1 MAIPSTQG
9 VSQVRISFNQINQ
22 TIVSISWLLGQIQ
35 SGIKTEPFFQVG
47 KSMEPPGA
55 RFKRSIPSTL
65 RSLRREML
73 GMFEEQEE
81 RLAEQEMR
89 IARQGETILKLEE
102 TIAEQQ
108 KTIEE
113 QNDKIQMIANHPVL
127 RITEDFLQGSKT
139 EASSLEVLG
148 KFNLSILRIV

>member
-35 SGIKTEPFFQVG
+35 SGIKTEPYFQEG

-55 RFKRSIPSTL
+55 RFERSIPSSL
-65 RSLRREML
+65 RSLRREVL
-73 GMFEEQEE
+73 GMFQEQEE
-81 RLAEQEMR
+81 RLAEQERR

-102 TIAEQQ
+102 TIAEQNQ
-108 KTIEE
+108 T
-113 QNDKIQMIANHPVL
+113 IQMIAKHPDL
-127 RITEDFLQGSKT
+127 RDFLQGIKT
-139 EASSLEVLG
+139 EALSPAVLG
-148 KFNLSILRIV
+148 KFNLSILRIG

>member
-1 MAIPSTQG
+1 
-9 VSQVRISFNQINQ
+9 
-22 TIVSISWLLGQIQ
+22 
-35 SGIKTEPFFQVG
+35 
-47 KSMEPPGA
+47 MEPPGA
-55 RFKRSIPSTL
+55 RFVRSTPSSL

-81 RLAEQEMR
+81 RLAEQERR

-113 QNDKIQMIANHPVL
+113 QNETIQMIAKHPDIRDL
-127 RITEDFLQGSKT
+127 FQGIKT
-139 EASSLEVLG
+139 KALSTEVLG
-148 KFNLSILRIV
+148 KFNLSMLTQIL

>member
-1 MAIPSTQG
+1 
-9 VSQVRISFNQINQ
+9 
-22 TIVSISWLLGQIQ
+22 
-35 SGIKTEPFFQVG
+35 
-47 KSMEPPGA
+47 MEPPGA
-55 RFKRSIPSTL
+55 RFERSIPSSL

-81 RLAEQEMR
+81 RLAEQERR